1 MDEWEARVA
10 AVWAEADGLTDD
22 AVLQKIDALV
32 AERADTAE
40 ALLEAAGVRDYLG
53 RESEAEPLYRAAL
66 ALGLTGDREA
76 QATIQLASTLRNL
89 GQVDESITLLQQR
102 LEEHPDDA
110 WAAPALAFLSLALV
124 SGGQPVAAASVALTA
139 LAGYLPAYSRSVK
152 AYAAE
157 L

>member
-1 MDEWEARVA
+1 MDDWETRVA
-10 AVWAEADGLTDD
+10 AVWADADELTDD
-22 AVLQKIDALV
+22 TVLARIDALV

-40 ALLEAAGVRDYLG
+40 ALLEAAGARDYLG
-53 RESEAEPLYRAAL
+53 LESEAEPLYRAAL
-66 ALGLTGDREA
+66 ARGLTGDREA

-89 GQVDESITLLQQR
+89 GEVDESIALLQQR

-110 WAAPALAFLSLALV
+110 WAAPALAFLSLALA
-124 SGGQPVAAASVALTA
+124 SHGDHVAATSVALTA